1 MYTQICSLGPN
12 CHAAQIMKRLNWKH
26 ESHPFDWIFSS
37 PAIILDCLK
46 DRFQKF
52 LDTQYYLRDSSCEGN
67 THSHYFQD
75 TTLTMFNHYNPLR
88 PEHSDYYRRCIERF
102 YNILEHDDPKLFL
115 FMFVDKK
122 TYMDERI
129 DQKVNRVYATTVDD
143 ILHFEKE
150 LRKYTNNYKIV
161 CIFQSIGDERR
172 VLFTHYKNVDIID
185 LETLSKSGGNYFL
198 DDNDNIFLDGI
209 LRDKYCC

>member
-1 MYTQICSLGPN
+1 MYRTICSLGPN
-12 CHAAQIMKRLNWKH
+12 CHAAQIMKRLNWKQ

-46 DRFQKF
+46 DRFEKF
-52 LDTQYYLRDSSCEGN
+52 LDTQYYLRDSGCEGN

-88 PEHSDYYRRCIERF
+88 PEHSDYYRRCITRF
-102 YNILEHDDPKLFL
+102 YEVLENTNPKLFL

-122 TYMDERI
+122 TYIDERI

-150 LRKYTNNYKIV
+150 FRKYTDNYKIV

-198 DDNDNIFLDGI
+198 DDNDNIFLDGV
-209 LRDKYCC
+209 LREKYC